1 MMNRRLWS
9 LELSAV
15 MTFGVLAILTLATGI
30 SWKERSQII
39 ARNQQLRAELARLA
53 PDGYKLAA
61 SDKKKAR

>member
-15 MTFGVLAILTLATGI
+15 MTFGVLGILTLTTGI
-30 SWKERSQII
+30 SWKERAQIM
-39 ARNQQLRAELARLA
+39 ACNQELRAELSRLA